1 MRQDSTVARALAAEY
16 LLDPRGLSPRVV
28 IDELMSTLAARDA
41 EIERLRKL
49 IDDAGKP
56 WILLDPGVPWEGAID
71 AAMAAACGE
80 IKRLRALVEQRGY
93 AMSMARQRI
102 AEWHDL
108 IESEADLDDS
118 AGDAISVRDVVLKE
132 MEETR
137 AGLLA
142 AIDEATEEAK

>member
-41 EIERLRKL
+41 EIERLREL

-80 IKRLRALVEQRGY
+80 IERLRSLVEKRERQLVWVTQHRSEIVVDERG
-93 AMSMARQRI
+93 SFLWGTIQ
-102 AEWHDL
+102 
-108 IESEADLDDS
+108 S
-118 AGDAISVRDVVLKE
+118 AHGIKFDGTPE
-132 MEETR
+132 
-137 AGLLA
+137 GLLA
-142 AIDEATEEAK
+142 AIDEATAKEAK

>member
-41 EIERLRKL
+41 EVERLRKL

-80 IKRLRALVEQRGY
+80 IERLRSLVEQRE
-93 AMSMARQRI
+93 RQLVWAVGKSG
-102 AEWHDL
+102 AEFAPLQRW
-108 IESEADLDDS
+108 IEYYDGDDFKTIECD
-118 AGDAISVRDVVLKE
+118 GTD
-132 MEETR
+132 T
-137 AGLLA
+137 GLLA
-142 AIDEATEEAK
+142 AIDEATEEK